1 MSSDPLFWS
10 LAALAVLVVGFSKGG
25 FAGGGAI
32 AGVPVL
38 TLAIDPVTAVA
49 IMLPLLLFMDVIAVF
64 AYRRQWSS
72 TILKTMVPGAIIGI
86 AIGTLTFSI
95 FNADVIRLVLGAIVI
110 AFTLNF
116 WSGRDAAEGRRPR
129 PPSIGRGTVFGS
141 LSGFT
146 SFVAHAGHPPI
157 AFYLLPQKLDR
168 TTYQATSVLFFFIV
182 NWAKLPPYAF
192 LGLFDSANL
201 MTSAILAPLVPV
213 GIFMGIWLHKRVTD
227 QFFTRT
233 LYGLLLL
240 LGSKLVYD
248 GVAGL
253 T

>member
-1 MSSDPLFWS
+1 MPTDPLFWA
-10 LAALAVLVVGFSKGG
+10 LAAFAVLIVGFSKGG

-32 AGVPVL
+32 AGVPLL

-49 IMLPLLLFMDVIAVF
+49 VMLPLLLFMDVIAVF
-64 AYRRQWSS
+64 AYRRKWSPA
-72 TILKTMVPGAIIGI
+72 ILKTMVPGAIIGI
-86 AIGTLTFSI
+86 AIGTVTFSV
-95 FNADVIRLVLGAIVI
+95 FNADVIRFILGAIVI
-110 AFTLNF
+110 VFALNF
-116 WSGRDAAEGRRPR
+116 WLRRDAAEARAPI
-129 PPSIGRGTVFGS
+129 PPSVGRGTIFGGI
-141 LSGFT
+141 SGFT

-157 AFYLLPQKLDR
+157 AFYMLPQKLDR

-201 MTSAILAPLVPV
+201 TTSAILAPLVPV

-240 LGSKLVYD
+240 LGLKLAYD
-248 GVAGL
+248 GIAGL
-253 T
+253 I